1 MRVLITGSNGQL
13 GSELVARYTARGDDV
28 FGFDLPDIDITD
40 PASVAAAFEVAAP
53 EVVINC
59 AAWTAVDAAEEN
71 EEGAHLV
78 NGVGAE
84 VLARACAASDAWMV
98 QISTDYV
105 FSGDATLP
113 YREESAPN
121 PRSAYGRTKLAG
133 ERAIAATRADWLILR
148 TSWVYASRGSN
159 FVRTMLRL
167 GAEREALRVVADQIG
182 APTSARLI
190 ADVTAHL
197 IKQSIADRL
206 AGRFESGL
214 FHLTARGQTSWHGFA
229 AAIFDRW
236 PTLSRQAALRVS
248 RLEAIESRDYPTP
261 AARPL
266 NSRLDCQAL
275 ETRFGLSL
283 PDWQAGLEQV
293 LTELAA

>member
-28 FGFDLPDIDITD
+28 FGFDLPEIDITD

-121 PRSAYGRTKLAG
+121 PRSAYGRTKLEG
-133 ERAIAATRADWLILR
+133 EIAMRDELKGRYYIVRTAWL
-148 TSWVYASRGSN
+148 YGMNGSN
-159 FVRTMLRL
+159 FVKTMMRL
-167 GAEREALRVVADQIG
+167 EKEHETVRVVDDQFGQPTFAADLAMQIML
-182 APTSARLI
+182 LI
-190 ADVTAHL
+190 DAHPP
-197 IKQSIADRL
+197 
-206 AGRFESGL
+206 SGI
-214 FHLTARGQTSWHGFA
+214 FHATNSGSVSWHGFTQE
-229 AAIFDRW
+229 IFRLIGADPDRVIAVTSEEFIR
-236 PTLSRQAALRVS
+236 PAPRPAYSVLSHGAWEKAGLAPMRDWR
-248 RLEAIESRDYPTP
+248 EAIADAVAQGIS
-261 AARPL
+261 
-266 NSRLDCQAL
+266 
-275 ETRFGLSL
+275 
-283 PDWQAGLEQV
+283 PD
-293 LTELAA
+293 